1 MRLGKTLSFAVAMLA
16 SGTAFAGT
24 PGWSISES
32 SGQVSVVSTGL
43 VKAAVRGGAVATGDI
58 INTGRNGRAVLVRGE
73 EYLVVSPNT
82 RIRVADPA
90 KSGGLTQIVEHFG
103 NVIYKIKKMTMPHFA
118 VETPFLAAVVKGTTF
133 SVTVTEK
140 GAAVQVTEGRVEVA
154 TRDGGASFMVLPGDI
169 GSVSANAPAT
179 LNVQGR
185 ENRSISSPTP
195 AAAVA
200 AVTASVEAEAPVA
213 SPAAP
218 EAPAEQAQFSGS
230 IDKPVTEGAVNL
242 SAMSDGMV
250 SGDSSMTAMA
260 AMSSTGNQ
268 TVRSEA
274 AAPAAPAVV
283 DIAVTPAPVAVGGAT
298 PVGGASPIL
307 TGVVADPVPV
317 DTAPVVT
324 VVDPAPAGPA
334 IIDPP
339 VVVTVDPAPVVP
351 PPPAP
356 PIIVGPSSLPP
367 APAPDPVEALPP
379 VGGVIDPVPVS
390 LPPTPAPVDD
400 PVPAPLPP
408 TPAPAVDPAPTPL
421 PPAPAIDPAP
431 TPLPPAPIVTVA
443 DPTPAGPAIVEP
455 VQVVTAAPTAP
466 APSPTVTPAPAPA
479 LSPLPAPAPTA
490 PVTNSGT
497 STNWNGGNN
506 GPGNNWNGGNQNDQG
521 QNDN

>member
-1 MRLGKTLSFAVAMLA
+1 MRLGRSFSFAVAILA

-140 GAAVQVTEGRVEVA
+140 GASVQVIEGRVEVA
-154 TRDGGASFMVLPGDI
+154 TRDGGASYMVLPGDI
-169 GSVSANAPAT
+169 GSVSAKVPGT
-179 LNVQGR
+179 LNLQGR
-185 ENRSISSPTP
+185 ENRSISTPTP
-195 AAAVA
+195 AAAAA
-200 AVTASVEAEAPVA
+200 AVTASVEAD
-213 SPAAP
+213 
-218 EAPAEQAQFSGS
+218 APAPTPLSTS
-230 IDKPVTEGAVNL
+230 IETPVTEGAVNL

-260 AMSSTGNQ
+260 SMSSAPAREAQSQAATPAQ
-268 TVRSEA
+268 PAIVEPVLVA
-274 AAPAAPAVV
+274 AADP
-283 DIAVTPAPVAVGGAT
+283 T
-298 PVGGASPIL
+298 PVPL
-307 TGVVADPVPV
+307 PV
-317 DTAPVVT
+317 TNT
-324 VVDPAPAGPA
+324 VV
-334 IIDPP
+334 
-339 VVVTVDPAPVVP
+339 VVEPT
-351 PPPAP
+351 
-356 PIIVGPSSLPP
+356 
-367 APAPDPVEALPP
+367 ALPP
-379 VGGVIDPVPVS
+379 TPAEAVEA
-390 LPPTPAPVDD
+390 LPPTPAPAVDPAPAPPVGGVVDPVPTPLPPTPTPVDD
-400 PVPAPLPP
+400 TVPAPLPP

-421 PPAPAIDPAP
+421 PPAPAVDPAP

-455 VQVVTAAPTAP
+455 VQIVTVAPTAP
-466 APSPTVTPAPAPA
+466 APSPTVTPAPTPVAA
-479 LSPLPAPAPTA
+479 PLPAPAPTA

-497 STNWNGGNN
+497 STNWNGGNR
-506 GPGNNWNGGNQNDQG
+506 GPGGNWNGGNGGGGNQNDQG
-521 QNDN
+521 QNED

>member
-1 MRLGKTLSFAVAMLA
+1 MSVQALVATHALTRTNLGDSDMRLGKSFSFAVAMLA

-82 RIRVADPA
+82 RLRVADPA
-90 KSGGLTQIVEHFG
+90 KTGGLTQIVEHFG

-140 GAAVQVTEGRVEVA
+140 GAAVQVIEGRVEVA

-169 GSVSANAPAT
+169 GSVSARAPAT

-195 AAAVA
+195 AAAAA
-200 AVTASVEAEAPVA
+200 AVTESVEADAPVA
-213 SPAAP
+213 SPATP

-230 IDKPVTEGAVNL
+230 VEKPVTEGAVNL

-260 AMSSTGNQ
+260 AMSSAPVREAQ
-268 TVRSEA
+268 TQA
-274 AAPAAPAVV
+274 AAPAQPAIVEPVLVAAADPAPTPLPVTNTVIVV
-283 DIAVTPAPVAVGGAT
+283 EPTALPPAPV
-298 PVGGASPIL
+298 
-307 TGVVADPVPV
+307 D
-317 DTAPVVT
+317 
-324 VVDPAPAGPA
+324 
-334 IIDPP
+334 
-339 VVVTVDPAPVVP
+339 TVDALP

-356 PIIVGPSSLPP
+356 AV
-367 APAPDPVEALPP
+367 DPVSVPP
-379 VGGVIDPVPVS
+379 VGD
-390 LPPTPAPVDD
+390 AVDA
-400 PVPAPLPP
+400 VPAPLPP
-408 TPAPAVDPAPTPL
+408 TPAPVADPLPVPPAGGAADPVPVPL
-421 PPAPAIDPAP
+421 PP
-431 TPLPPAPIVTVA
+431 TPVIAA
-443 DPTPAGPAIVEP
+443 NDPTPAGPAIVEP
-455 VQVVTAAPTAP
+455 VQVVTVAPTP
-466 APSPTVTPAPAPA
+466 APSVSNNGNGNGNNNGGGNGNGNG
-479 LSPLPAPAPTA
+479 LS
-490 PVTNSGT
+490 N
-497 STNWNGGNN
+497 NIGNN
-506 GPGNNWNGGNQNDQG
+506 GSGNSGGNGNSGPGNVNGLNGNSNNSNQNNNGNNSWNSQVKG
-521 QNDN
+521 GSND